1 MRSYRFKIILAGDE
15 SVGKTS
21 TILRFIQNTFSEMY
35 KPTLGFQI
43 SVKNMKYISPANEE
57 ISVVLSL
64 WDVAGQ
70 GQFAV
75 VRKGYYQGTDGV
87 LLLFDLTRRKT
98 FDNAKA
104 WADEIRAVMPAVPF
118 LLVGNKADLPNHVV
132 LSEECARASTEQN
145 FVGYAIVSAAT
156 GRGVDDIFKGI
167 ANCIIDKITPST
179 GGAPE
184 RQVEPKA
191 AVKYLP
197 PAFSPLPPA
206 PPTVRIISPSPPLSP
221 EIPRGKTE
229 SQDLVTQPPTG
240 TRDESLESKPKKRE
254 LWKKLLPGTNPTSS

>member
-1 MRSYRFKIILAGDE
+1 MRSYRFKVILAGDE

-43 SVKNMKYISPANEE
+43 SVKNLKYLTPANEE
-57 ISVVLSL
+57 ISVVMSL

-104 WADEIRAVMPAVPF
+104 WADEIRAVVPAVPI
-118 LLVGNKADLPNHVV
+118 LLVGNKVDLPNHAV
-132 LSEECARASTEQN
+132 LPQEWARASTEQN
-145 FVGYAIVSAAT
+145 FVGYAIISAAT
-156 GRGVDDIFKGI
+156 GRGVDDVFKGI
-167 ANCIIDKITPST
+167 ANCIIEKISPSL
-179 GGAPE
+179 GEAPE

-191 AVKYLP
+191 ADQFLP
-197 PAFSPLPPA
+197 PAFTPLPPA
-206 PPTVRIISPSPPLSP
+206 PPTVRITSPSPPQSP
-221 EIPRGKTE
+221 EIPRRKTE
-229 SQDLVTQPPTG
+229 SQDLVTQPPPSA
-240 TRDESLESKPKKRE
+240 RDESPESKPKKRE
-254 LWKKLLPGTNPTSS
+254 LWKKLLCGD